1 MRAAHHEAVRPVD
14 ADVFAPALDALGPF
28 EADPVLAVAVS
39 GGSDSMALALLAD
52 AWARTRGGHIVA
64 LTVDHHLRPESAAEV
79 RAVGRWMAEHGIT
92 HVPLLWQHDGQDQGH
107 ANIQARARAARY
119 RLMSDW
125 CLAHGVLHLLLAH
138 HRDDQAETL
147 LLRLGRGS
155 GVDGLASMAPIS
167 ENYGVRLLRPL
178 LALPR
183 SRLAATLKRV
193 DQNWIEDPSNRNPRF
208 ARVRLRALAPA
219 LAEEGMTPERLAS
232 TAARLRRARETLERM
247 TADFLVRA
255 ASPFDEGFIRLDR
268 DALRNASEEIALR
281 ALARLVAS
289 VGGLTYVPRR
299 ERSEGL
305 LKTLLKAA
313 APPRRGTSDSVLATL
328 GGVLIVAERA
338 NSMLFIRE
346 PAAVAPRLAVPGPGH
361 LDWDGRFR
369 LHVRGAPAAF
379 RQPVFV
385 GALGEAGARL
395 LLKDE
400 KSEFAHAL
408 AGLPRRVRPT
418 LPALLDGDGRV
429 ITLADFV
436 YGGSY
441 GRAGAGA
448 DSLAAGNPKLEAV
461 FAPSLPLVGPGF
473 MAGFILV

>member
-1 MRAAHHEAVRPVD
+1 MRAAHHEVVRAVD
-14 ADVFAPALDALGPF
+14 ADAFSSALDPLGPF
-28 EADPVLAVAVS
+28 ETSPVLAVAVS
-39 GGSDSMALALLAD
+39 GGSDSMALALLANS
-52 AWARTRGGHIVA
+52 WARKRGGHIVA
-64 LTVDHHLRPESAAEV
+64 LTVDHRLRPESTAEV
-79 RAVGRWMAEHGIT
+79 RAVGRWMVEHGIT
-92 HVPLLWQHDGQDQGH
+92 HVPLSWQHDKADHDH

-119 RLMSDW
+119 RLMNDW
-125 CLAHGVLHLLLAH
+125 CLEHGVLHLLLAH

-155 GVDGLASMAPIS
+155 GVDGLAAMAPIS

-178 LALPR
+178 LAMPR

-208 ARVRLRALAPA
+208 ARVRLRALAPM

-255 ASPFDEGFIRLDR
+255 ASPFDEGYIRLDR
-268 DALRNASEEIALR
+268 EALRQASEEIALR

-299 ERSEGL
+299 ESSEAL
-305 LKTLLKAA
+305 LKKVLKASV
-313 APPRRGTSDSVLATL
+313 PPRRGVNDSVLATL
-328 GGVLIVAERA
+328 GGVLIVAERS
-338 NSMLFIRE
+338 NSLLFVRE
-346 PAAVAPRLAVPGPGH
+346 PAAVAAPVSVSGPGNIV
-361 LDWDGRFR
+361 WDGRFR
-369 LHVRGAPAAF
+369 LHVRGAPTAF
-379 RQPVFV
+379 RHPVFA
-385 GALGEAGARL
+385 GALGEANARL

-400 KSEFAHAL
+400 KSEFGHVL
-408 AGLPRRVRPT
+408 GSMPRRARAA
-418 LPALLDGDGRV
+418 LPALLDSRGRA
-429 ITLADFV
+429 ITMADFV

-448 DSLAAGNPKLEAV
+448 DSLAAGHPKLEAV